1 MKKSIKDLLKQ
12 VVKLTRTE
20 IKSKYEEREREY
32 MLKLNRLRQFNK
44 NIIVY
49 KKLSLKNITVD
60 INVEEREITIITKL
74 SDFIVFIVVRNCSVL
89 SNL

>member
-20 IKSKYEEREREY
+20 IKSKYKEREREY